1 MVMCSGCVAC
11 CCCMVLLYGVVVWCC
26 FMVLLYG
33 GVVWWCC
40 MVVLYGGVVW
50 VVVNRFFNASTFDI
64 LTFDILMRWMA
75 FFHGFDCAL
84 VARFWTVWVVKHRT
98 CHRCS
103 GPLVRRF
110 FRGLPGCGC
119 CFLCRSTNRKTSKT
133 PNRKKADWS
142 ACPVVLC
149 RYGESYDEHIEVL
162 VSNNTLIFSRLLSA
176 PQRNCSNKKSSM
188 PRPCDA

>member
-1 MVMCSGCVAC
+1 
-11 CCCMVLLYGVVVWCC
+11 
-26 FMVLLYG
+26 MVLLYG
-33 GVVWWCC
+33 GVIWWCWCCC
-40 MVVLYGGVVW
+40 MVVLFGGVVW

-64 LTFDILMRWMA
+64 LMRWMA

-84 VARFWTVWVVKHRT
+84 VVRFWTVWVVKHRT

-162 VSNNTLIFSRLLSA
+162 VSNNTLIFSRTSFRSPTKLQQQEVFNAQAVRRLKCG
-176 PQRNCSNKKSSM
+176 R
-188 PRPCDA
+188 